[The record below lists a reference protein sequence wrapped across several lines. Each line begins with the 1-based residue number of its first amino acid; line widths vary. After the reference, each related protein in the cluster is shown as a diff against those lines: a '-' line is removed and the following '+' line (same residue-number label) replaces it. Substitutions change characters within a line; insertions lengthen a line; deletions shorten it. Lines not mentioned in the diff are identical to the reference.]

1 MAEVVCDGS
10 DDEGKGGEALE
21 DSGCVV
27 LSVGAREGDGAR
39 EEDGGG
45 EGEEDK
51 GAGEGEGEGE
61 GDDGVGATVLV
72 AMRDSEEVS
81 GISIIT
87 EVLEGSRLVIMDDDR
102 LTIVGCTCEDIEMEA
117 GVVVWASVMG
127 QSARRRR

>member
-10 DDEGKGGEALE
+10 DDEGKGGDTLE

-27 LSVGAREGDGAR
+27 LSVGPREGDGAR

-45 EGEEDK
+45 EGEEDR
-51 GAGEGEGEGE
+51 GAGEGEREGE
-61 GDDGVGATVLV
+61 GDGFGATVLV
-72 AMRDSEEVS
+72 AMRDGEGVS
-81 GISIIT
+81 GISITI
-87 EVLEGSRLVIMDDDR
+87 EVLEGSRLVIIDDDR

>member
-45 EGEEDK
+45 EGEEDR
-51 GAGEGEGEGE
+51 GEGEGEGE
-61 GDDGVGATVLV
+61 GDGVGATVLV
-72 AMRDSEEVS
+72 GMRDSEVVS
-81 GISIIT
+81 GISITI
-87 EVLEGSRLVIMDDDR
+87 EVLEGSRLVIIDDDR

-117 GVVVWASVMG
+117 GMVVWASVMG
-127 QSARRRR
+127 QSTRRRR

>member
-1 MAEVVCDGS
+1 MGIAEVVCDGS
-10 DDEGKGGEALE
+10 DDEGKGGETLE

-27 LSVGAREGDGAR
+27 LSVGPREGDGAR

-45 EGEEDK
+45 EGEEDR

-61 GDDGVGATVLV
+61 GDGVGATVLV
-72 AMRDSEEVS
+72 AMRDGEGVS
-81 GISIIT
+81 GISITI
-87 EVLEGSRLVIMDDDR
+87 EVLEGSRFVIIDDDR

-127 QSARRRR
+127 QSARRR